1 VTENPP
7 VKWSKPAGLPV
18 TSHSYGKTMINPDIK
33 VLRQLFLE
41 NCGLSPSK
49 GLDPIKFSNP
59 H

>member
-1 VTENPP
+1 